1 LPLAA
6 KICNPGGFVVQHDA
20 EIRCGAAWDSV
31 IVTAAGGK
39 GDIMACVRMKTGFN
53 EDESSPDQGGV
64 CLFAPLQIAHFQYR
78 HRWFGGD
85 VFGLHHPI
93 SG

>member
-1 LPLAA
+1 MRKYAAVPL
-6 KICNPGGFVVQHDA
+6 
-20 EIRCGAAWDSV
+20 WDSV
-31 IVTAAGGK
+31 IFTAAGGK

-53 EDESSPDQGGV
+53 EDESSPNQGGV